1 MPDHPVTIILGQTM
15 YVLHGKGRRSL
26 LLFVNQ
32 TNEKSSQP
40 VFLKI
45 YIYIFLVYEMKAF
58 VNPNL
63 NLAPVCSQQNRYLA
77 PSFVM
82 KFVFVN

>member
-1 MPDHPVTIILGQTM
+1 
-15 YVLHGKGRRSL
+15 
-26 LLFVNQ
+26 
-32 TNEKSSQP
+32 
-40 VFLKI
+40 
-45 YIYIFLVYEMKAF
+45 MKAF